1 MRRKPKSIR
10 SRIIVSLVVPLVA
23 LSALWGV
30 NVQASFAEALALRS
44 AYSTR
49 EQVGR
54 PCDLLVQAL
63 QTERS
68 LSQEFLAV
76 SPRNAAPLQ
85 AQRAAT
91 DEAVAEFRRLSAR
104 YDAQG
109 VAAEITRDRAAD
121 MITNLNALVRIRTQ
135 IDAGSINRSAALNGY
150 SGIISVAFGV
160 LSAAAAFSDLPVER
174 IMHIVVDIRET
185 GELFSQEDALLTGAT
200 TAGRFGNGEYLQ
212 LIKIV
217 GALRFQLAG
226 AGSGLPEEEQAAFLS
241 MLSSPTFSRQRATE
255 DQIIRDGRPG
265 GAVPITLEGWRA
277 TFNPV
282 ARQLYD
288 VLVDGYD
295 AATTHARDAGDR
307 ILLRFSL
314 AGGLGLLAII
324 WSLYLSIRI
333 SRSVVDR
340 LSVLRAAAT
349 DLAGRQLPQ
358 VIARLRA
365 GEKVN
370 VADDALRLPPGDDEI
385 AEVGLALHEVHRSAI
400 DAAVAEAALRYGMSK
415 VFVNIAR
422 RNQTLIDRQLKALA
436 QIRASGTAES
446 HPAAQAEQLATQ
458 MRRHAEHLV
467 ILAGSARSRGGFRP
481 VPLAEIIGSASG
493 EVEVAERIEAGSIV
507 DAEVPGRAAAD
518 IVHIL
523 AALLENAIAF
533 SPPDTPVRVS
543 AQRVSHGVV
552 VEIEDRGLGMK
563 PSALEETNRTLARPP
578 DFDPAN
584 SARLGLFVVA
594 QLAAQRGIRV
604 FLQPS
609 KFDGITAVVILPPDL
624 ADAATENGP
633 ATQPAPAAHRVDAVA
648 GDGLGAAAQLAS
660 AAHRADAARP
670 VGMPATPDL
679 VSAASAKMSPGGT
692 GVATTAEPGSLPRRR
707 PGPGTPPLV

>member
-10 SRIIVSLVVPLVA
+10 SKFIVSLVVPLVA
-23 LSALWGV
+23 LSALWGLD
-30 NVQASFAEALALRS
+30 VQRSLADALALTS
-44 AYSTR
+44 AQSTR
-49 EQVGR
+49 DEVGR
-54 PCDLLVQAL
+54 PCDLMVQAL
-63 QTERS
+63 QSERS

-76 SPRNAAPLQ
+76 TPRNAAPLS

-91 DEAVAEFRRLSAR
+91 DAAVAEFRRLSSR
-104 YDAQG
+104 YDAEGQ
-109 VAAEITRDRAAD
+109 AAEITHARINDL
-121 MITNLNALVRIRTQ
+121 ITTLDTLARLRTQ
-135 IDAGSINRSAALNGY
+135 IDAGSINRAAALTGY
-150 SGIISVAFGV
+150 SSLISYAFSV
-160 LSAAAAFSDLPVER
+160 LAAAASFVDLPVER
-174 IMHIVVDIRET
+174 IMHIVVDIRQS
-185 GELFSQEDALLTGAT
+185 GELFSQEDALLTGAA

-217 GALRFQLAG
+217 GALRFQLSAS
-226 AGSGLPEEEQAAFLS
+226 ASGLPEAEQAAYFG
-241 MLSSPTFSRQRATE
+241 MLNSPTFAALRISE
-255 DQIIRDGRPG
+255 DQIIRGSRAG
-265 GAVPITLEGWRA
+265 GTVPITVEAWRT

-288 VLVDGYD
+288 FLSAGYD
-295 AATTHARDAGDR
+295 AAIAHARDSGDR

-324 WSLYLSIRI
+324 WSLFLSIRI

-349 DLAGRQLPQ
+349 DLAGRQLPE

-365 GEKVN
+365 GEQVKVD
-370 VADDALRLPPGDDEI
+370 DDALRPAPGDDEI
-385 AEVGLALHEVHRSAI
+385 AEVALALSEVRRSAI

-422 RNQTLIDRQLKALA
+422 RNQTLIDRQLRALA
-436 QIRASGTAES
+436 QIRASDTSEDS
-446 HPAAQAEQLATQ
+446 HPAAQVEQLATQ

-467 ILAGSARSRGGFRP
+467 ILAGSARSRGGLRP
-481 VPLAEIIGSASG
+481 VPLAEIIGSAAG
-493 EVEVAERIEAGSIV
+493 EVEVAERIEARSIV
-507 DAEVPGRAAAD
+507 DAAVPGRAAAD
-518 IVHIL
+518 IVHIF

-543 AQRVSHGVV
+543 AQRVPHGVV
-552 VEIEDRGLGMK
+552 VEIEDRGLGMTQ
-563 PSALEETNRTLARPP
+563 SALEETNRMLARPP

-609 KFDGITAVVILPPDL
+609 NFAGVTAVVMLPTDL
-624 ADAATENGP
+624 VDAAPGPGP
-633 ATQPAPAAHRVDAVA
+633 AAQPAP
-648 GDGLGAAAQLAS
+648 

-679 VSAASAKMSPGGT
+679 VSAGATTVRHRFALESGSPPVDRDVLPGGEDFA
-692 GVATTAEPGSLPRRR
+692 ATAGREPLPRRK
-707 PGPGTPPLV
+707 PAAGTPPLVQ

>member
-30 NVQASFAEALALRS
+30 NVQASFVEALALRS

-49 EQVGR
+49 DQVGR
-54 PCDLLVQAL
+54 PCDLMVQAL

-76 SPRNAAPLQ
+76 TPRNAAPLR

-91 DEAVAEFRRLSAR
+91 DEAVAEFRRLSSR

-109 VAAEITRDRAAD
+109 VAAEITRARTAD
-121 MITNLNALVRIRTQ
+121 MITTLDALARIRTQ
-135 IDAGSINRSAALNGY
+135 IDAGSITRAAALNGY
-150 SGIISVAFGV
+150 SSIIGVAFSV

-174 IMHIVVDIRET
+174 IMHIVVDIREI

-226 AGSGLPEEEQAAFLS
+226 AGSGLPEAEQAAFLNMMTS
-241 MLSSPTFSRQRATE
+241 LTFAKQRANE
-255 DQIIRDGRPG
+255 DQIIRAGRPG
-265 GAVPITLEGWRA
+265 GAVPITLAAWRA

-288 VLVDGYD
+288 VLADGYD

-314 AGGLGLLAII
+314 TGGLGLLAII
-324 WSLYLSIRI
+324 WSLFLSIRI

-349 DLAGRQLPQ
+349 DLAGRKLPE

-365 GEKVN
+365 GEQVKVD
-370 VADDALRLPPGDDEI
+370 DDAQRPPPGDDEI
-385 AEVGLALHEVHRSAI
+385 AEVALALSEVRRSAI

-422 RNQTLIDRQLKALA
+422 RNQTLIDRQLRALA
-436 QIRASGTAES
+436 QVRASDPSEDS
-446 HPAAQAEQLATQ
+446 HPAAQVEQLAIQ

-467 ILAGSARSRGGFRP
+467 ILAGSARSRGGLRP
-481 VPLAEIIGSASG
+481 VPLAEIIGSAAG

-507 DAEVPGRAAAD
+507 DA
-518 IVHIL
+518 
-523 AALLENAIAF
+523 
-533 SPPDTPVRVS
+533 S
-543 AQRVSHGVV
+543 
-552 VEIEDRGLGMK
+552 
-563 PSALEETNRTLARPP
+563 
-578 DFDPAN
+578 
-584 SARLGLFVVA
+584 
-594 QLAAQRGIRV
+594 
-604 FLQPS
+604 
-609 KFDGITAVVILPPDL
+609 
-624 ADAATENGP
+624 
-633 ATQPAPAAHRVDAVA
+633 
-648 GDGLGAAAQLAS
+648 
-660 AAHRADAARP
+660 
-670 VGMPATPDL
+670 
-679 VSAASAKMSPGGT
+679 GT
-692 GVATTAEPGSLPRRR
+692 ATTG
-707 PGPGTPPLV
+707 